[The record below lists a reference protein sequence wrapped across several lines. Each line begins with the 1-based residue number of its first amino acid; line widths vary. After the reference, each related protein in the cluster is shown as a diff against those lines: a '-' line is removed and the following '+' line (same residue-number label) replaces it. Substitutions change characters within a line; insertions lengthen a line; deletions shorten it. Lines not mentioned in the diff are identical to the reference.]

1 MNARLENM
9 PESIFD
15 GPARLHHQERGDCAQ
30 LTAQLTAQARKQ
42 GLREITR
49 ETELVITS
57 ESQYTCDGCRRT
69 SGTIGELREHGISR
83 PRSQRQTARTERG
96 RGKTGKTG
104 KTRGSGT

>member
-30 LTAQLTAQARKQ
+30 LTAQARKQ

-49 ETELVITS
+49 DPELVITS

-104 KTRGSGT
+104 RSGT